1 MTLSPSVGPFMG
13 VIADKKR
20 RFPNGR
26 TFRFL
31 VYQAYNAL
39 GLIGTEK
46 NGIAILDED
55 NREVVCDEL
64 ARSMSGLSVPTQ
76 AQTELFQHL
85 TDSEK
90 GMSFEAVAALVNASD
105 RARVKL

>member
-1 MTLSPSVGPFMG
+1 MTLSPAVGPFMG
-13 VIADKKR
+13 VVADKLR
-20 RFPNGR
+20 LFPNGR
-26 TFRFL
+26 TFRVL
-31 VYQAYNAL
+31 IYQAYNAF

-55 NREVVCDEL
+55 NRAVICDEL
-64 ARSMSGLSVPTQ
+64 ARTMSGLSVPTR

-90 GMSFEAVAALVNASD
+90 GMSFEAVAELVNASD
-105 RARVKL
+105 RARVQL